1 MNRATKGGYRG
12 LIRTGKPNNEVMRSS
27 MQGAKPT
34 RVDKKQMYAMRYDMQ
49 FLGLSVNQV
58 AKKYNLDVN
67 YVYNKVYNYA
77 TMSLVIPIRAI
88 KPEDYEG

>member
-1 MNRATKGGYRG
+1 MAGATKGGYRG
-12 LIRTGKPNNEVMRSS
+12 IIRTSKPKNEVMRSS
-27 MQGAKPT
+27 MQGVKPT